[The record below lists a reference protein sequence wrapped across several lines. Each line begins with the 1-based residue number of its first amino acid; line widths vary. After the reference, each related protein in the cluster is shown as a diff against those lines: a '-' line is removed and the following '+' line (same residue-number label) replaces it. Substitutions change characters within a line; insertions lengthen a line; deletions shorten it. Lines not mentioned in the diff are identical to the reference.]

1 MSQSTCGEAELPVRR
16 ALAAWFETPLGLSLQ
31 ALETHR
37 LRSILPSLY
46 GTVALQLGHIGRMD
60 LLDAAIAPLR
70 AVVDVQ
76 ELKSTSVR
84 GEAEALPFDSRS
96 ADLVLLPHTLDFSPD
111 PHQVLR
117 EVHRVLSPEGHA
129 VILGFNPWSF
139 WGLWRLFHN
148 RTQIPWCANFIQL
161 LRLKDW
167 LALLDFELTHGSM
180 LFYRPPVRH
189 EATMDRLFFMENIG
203 DRWWPLG
210 AAVYLVVAKKR
221 VLGMTPLKPYWRKR
235 RLLGRRVTQPAIPSG

>member
-1 MSQSTCGEAELPVRR
+1 MSQSTCGETELPVRR
-16 ALAAWFETPLGLSLQ
+16 ALGAWFETPLGLSLQ
-31 ALETHR
+31 AMEAHR
-37 LRSILPSLY
+37 LRNVLPQLY

-60 LLDAAIAPLR
+60 LLDACIAPLR
-70 AVVDVQ
+70 AIVDVQ
-76 ELKSTSVR
+76 HDVEGVAVQ
-84 GEAEALPFDSRS
+84 GEAEALPFDARS
-96 ADLVLLPHTLDFSPD
+96 VDLVLLPHTLDFSPD

-117 EVHRVLSPEGHA
+117 EAHRVLSPDGHV
-129 VILGFNPWSF
+129 VILGFNPWGL

-148 RTQIPWCANFIQL
+148 RRQIPWCANFIHL

-167 LALLDFELTHGSM
+167 LALLEFELTHGSM
-180 LFYRPPVRH
+180 LFYRPPMRH
-189 EATMDRLFFMENIG
+189 EATMDRLFFMESIG

-235 RLLGRRVTQPAIPSG
+235 RLLGRHVTQPVA